1 MKKPKEYLIL
11 ERRRQEEA
19 REEADAMVSYNK
31 QFDLRVRTDTYIH
44 GHIYSWACSLAVV
57 LVAVHGVCAR
67 ITFILN
73 FKYPSHLSY
82 YCCLAVCT

>member
-1 MKKPKEYLIL
+1 M

-44 GHIYSWACSLAVV
+44 GRALSGRSCSS
-57 LVAVHGVCAR
+57 GVCAR
-67 ITFILN
+67 IAFILN
-73 FKYPSHLSY
+73 FKYPSHIAIVSLLP
-82 YCCLAVCT
+82 CCMHIAL

>member
-1 MKKPKEYLIL
+1 LKNPKEYLIL

-44 GHIYSWACSLAVV
+44 GHAL
-57 LVAVHGVCAR
+57 
-67 ITFILN
+67 
-73 FKYPSHLSY
+73 
-82 YCCLAVCT
+82 